1 MSGQVAV
8 DLTLDIKGEV
18 CPYTFVK
25 TKLAMESLSA
35 GQVLKIILDHD
46 PASVNV
52 PKSLRGEGHEVLE
65 VSKDE
70 SGDWVIIARKKG

>member
-1 MSGQVAV
+1 MSDQVNI
-8 DLTLDIKGEV
+8 DKELNIKGEV

-25 TKLAMESLSA
+25 TKLAMETLSP

-52 PKSLRGEGHEVLE
+52 PKSLRGEGHEVLDL
-65 VSKDE
+65 SKNEND
-70 SGDWVIIARKKG
+70 DWVIIVQKKR